1 MSSSILLPSEE
12 EVLTARGPKN
22 RVDPHVPWAWLVE
35 PERAADGTIVD
46 VATIFLTNREC
57 PLRCLMCDLWKNTT
71 DEPVPVGAI
80 PAQIDHALAQLPKA
94 RQIKLYNS
102 GNFFDPQAIPRGDH
116 TAIAQRVRA
125 FDNVIVENHPRMCG
139 AECLRFR
146 DHLQTRLEVAIGL
159 ETVHPQVLSSLH
171 KRMTLDHFDRA
182 VEFLLASGIAVRAFI
197 LLRPPPLSEEEGIE
211 WALASLE
218 HAFRAGAQCCSVIP
232 TRAGNGIMD
241 ELQRDG
247 RFAPP
252 RLASLEHV
260 LEAGIRLGR
269 GRVFV
274 DLWDAER
281 LAECARCGPRRIERL
296 RQMNLAQQ
304 ILPSILC
311 DCEVP
316 L

>member
-1 MSSSILLPSEE
+1 MLPSEE
-12 EVLTARGPKN
+12 EVLAARGPKN
-22 RVDPHVPWAWLVE
+22 RVDPRVPWACLVE

-80 PAQIDHALAQLPKA
+80 PAQIDHALARLPNA

-102 GNFFDPQAIPRGDH
+102 GNFFDPQAIPRGDYA
-116 TAIAQRVRA
+116 AIAERVRA

-146 DHLQTRLEVAIGL
+146 DHLQTRLEVALGL
-159 ETVHPQVLSSLH
+159 ETVHPQVLAALH
-171 KRMTLDHFDRA
+171 KRMTLDDFDRA
-182 VEFLLASGIAVRAFI
+182 VEFLLTSDIAVRAFI
-197 LLRPPPLSEEEGIE
+197 LLRPPPLSEVEGIE

-218 HAFRAGAQCCSVIP
+218 HAFRVGAQSCSVIP
-232 TRAGNGIMD
+232 TRAGNGVMD

-269 GRVFV
+269 GRVFA

-281 LAECARCGPRRIERL
+281 LAGYSRCGPRRIERL

-304 ILPSILC
+304 VLPSIAC
-311 DCEVP
+311 DCEASP
-316 L
+316 

>member
-1 MSSSILLPSEE
+1 MLPSEE
-12 EVLTARGPKN
+12 EVLAARGPKN
-22 RVDPHVPWAWLVE
+22 RVDSRVPWAWLVE
-35 PERAADGTIVD
+35 PERTADGTIVD

-80 PAQIDHALAQLPKA
+80 PAQIDHALGRLPKA
-94 RQIKLYNS
+94 WHIKLYNS
-102 GNFFDPQAIPRGDH
+102 GNFFDPQAIPRSDYA
-116 TAIAQRVRA
+116 AIAQRVRA

-146 DHLQTRLEVAIGL
+146 DHLQTRLEVALGL
-159 ETVHPQVLSSLH
+159 ETVHPQVLAALH
-171 KRMTLDHFDRA
+171 KRMTLDDFDRA
-182 VEFLLASGIAVRAFI
+182 AEFLLASDIAVRAFI

-218 HAFRAGAQCCSVIP
+218 HAFRLGAQCCSVIP

-247 RFAPP
+247 RFASP
-252 RLASLEHV
+252 RLASLERV
-260 LEAGIRLGR
+260 LEVGIRLGR
-269 GRVFV
+269 GRVFA

-281 LAECARCGPRRIERL
+281 LAGCARCGPRRIERL
-296 RQMNLAQQ
+296 RQMNLAQK
-304 ILPSILC
+304 ILPSISC
-311 DCEVP
+311 DCEVR